1 MELLKIILDFIAK
14 IAWPVTAICIFLS
27 FKKYIIGLFPY
38 ITRLKA
44 GGVEVT
50 VEQIVGI
57 VEETLE
63 NKNVPNDIPENLKS
77 MVYQEDS
84 VQQNNEIIEN
94 KNGVMLAFTANQSLK
109 ENLKYDI
116 YYDPADRNH
125 NTAFDFIGL
134 YNQGV
139 IVAIGKVS
147 KLVYCNLESGNLIAT
162 HGDNIDKLAEEEY
175 NRIKDIIVDTRYYD
189 LQNGCKFYLVEKFYK
204 TYFRKST
211 KYPLR
216 AKRYFWLN
224 QFIDYNK
231 NIDALEL
238 AELLK
243 KQTWQ

>member
-14 IAWPVTAICIFLS
+14 IAWPVTAICIFLF

-50 VEQIVGI
+50 VEQIAGI

-63 NKNVPNDIPENLKS
+63 NKNVPNNIPENLKS

-116 YYDPADRNH
+116 YYDPVERNH

-147 KLVYCNLESGNLIAT
+147 KLVYCNLESGKLVSTNA
-162 HGDNIDKLAEEEY
+162 DNIAQLTEEEY
-175 NRIKDIIVDTRYYD
+175 NRIKSIIEETQYYE

-204 TYFRKST
+204 TYYRKST

-216 AKRYFWLN
+216 AKKYFWLN
-224 QFIDYNK
+224 QLIDYNK
-231 NIDALEL
+231 NMETQKI
-238 AELLK
+238 AELLEK
-243 KQTWQ
+243 ITWQ